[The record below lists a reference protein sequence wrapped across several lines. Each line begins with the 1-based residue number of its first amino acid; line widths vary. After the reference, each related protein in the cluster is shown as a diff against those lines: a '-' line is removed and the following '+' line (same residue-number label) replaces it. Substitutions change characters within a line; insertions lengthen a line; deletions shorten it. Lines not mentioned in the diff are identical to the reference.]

1 MPCVFTN
8 CHNCLCAVGGTINTD
23 VHKYAES
30 ACRKSGGIFVPP
42 HEAVIH
48 QYMREMIVNSG
59 DMSIVSDS
67 HTRYGT
73 QGSVSIGE
81 GGPELA
87 KAMLGKYYEID
98 YPGVIAVL
106 LTGTPKPWVG
116 PMDVALSIIGKVF
129 KNNFVK
135 NKVLEFIGPGV
146 HSLSMDF
153 RNGIDTMTTESA
165 CLSSVWATDDKV
177 KEYFEIHKRPQ
188 GFKEMVP
195 GNAALYDGVVEVN
208 LDTIVPMIA
217 LPFHP
222 SNAYPLADV
231 IAEPEKYLKMVEKE
245 AERVFENNKDIHLDL
260 CSKIHDG
267 KIKVDQAATLLD
279 IKSRMLL
286 PKVEKEEEEDEEDP
300 RAELVRRLLEYKMY
314 KYMAQ
319 ELEERE
325 QEAELLFFKEPT
337 IPREVAKY
345 EEPLD
350 LDKLLDGLTL
360 AKLQK
365 VFDAV
370 MKRNAN
376 KLDPVRSR
384 FSTIRREPISLEQK
398 VRSVLSYAR
407 EHRHFKFSDVL
418 ERESDR
424 LEIVVAFLAV
434 LELMRMGRIHLVQE
448 KLFDEMQLDTVDVD
462 ETEDEA
468 ELELS
473 TEEGEEYARIR

>member
-1 MPCVFTN
+1 MEISYKLDNF
-8 CHNCLCAVGGTINTD
+8 
-23 VHKYAES
+23 
-30 ACRKSGGIFVPP
+30 
-42 HEAVIH
+42 
-48 QYMREMIVNSG
+48 
-59 DMSIVSDS
+59 
-67 HTRYGT
+67 
-73 QGSVSIGE
+73 E
-81 GGPELA
+81 GPL
-87 KAMLGKYYEID
+87 D
-98 YPGVIAVL
+98 L
-106 LTGTPKPWVG
+106 L
-116 PMDVALSIIGKVF
+116 LHLIE
-129 KNNFVK
+129 K
-135 NKVLEFIGPGV
+135 NKVSIYDIPIVLITEQYLEYV
-146 HSLSMDF
+146 NQMDHE
-153 RNGIDTMTTESA
+153 D
-165 CLSSVWATDDKV
+165 LD
-177 KEYFEIHKRPQ
+177 
-188 GFKEMVP
+188 
-195 GNAALYDGVVEVN
+195 VVSDFLV
-208 LDTIVPMIA
+208 M
-217 LPFHP
+217 
-222 SNAYPLADV
+222 
-231 IAEPEKYLKMVEKE
+231 
-245 AERVFENNKDIHLDL
+245 
-260 CSKIHDG
+260 
-267 KIKVDQAATLLD
+267 AATLLD

-434 LELMRMGRIHLVQE
+434 LELMKLVGITDAEKRIKNYPHQLSGGMRQRIVIAIALACDPE
-448 KLFDEMQLDTVDVD
+448 LLICDEPTTALDVTIQSKI
-462 ETEDEA
+462 
-468 ELELS
+468 LELIQEIQKKRQLS
-473 TEEGEEYARIR
+473 VIYITHDLGVVAKVADYVNVMYAGKIVESGTVEDVFYDPRHPYTWGLLSAMPDLGTDDERLYTIPGSPPNLLHKVTGDAFAPRNKYALNIDSRLEPPMFKISETHSAATWLLHPKAPKVDMPPELRDRIERMKKEGGIA

>member
-1 MPCVFTN
+1 M
-8 CHNCLCAVGGTINTD
+8 D
-23 VHKYAES
+23 S
-30 ACRKSGGIFVPP
+30 S
-42 HEAVIH
+42 VI
-48 QYMREMIVNSG
+48 
-59 DMSIVSDS
+59 
-67 HTRYGT
+67 
-73 QGSVSIGE
+73 SVKLDAFD
-81 GGPELA
+81 GPL
-87 KAMLGKYYEID
+87 D
-98 YPGVIAVL
+98 L
-106 LTGTPKPWVG
+106 L
-116 PMDVALSIIGKVF
+116 LHLIE
-129 KNNFVK
+129 K
-135 NKVLEFIGPGV
+135 NKVSIYDIPIVLITEQYLEYV
-146 HSLSMDF
+146 NQMDHE
-153 RNGIDTMTTESA
+153 D
-165 CLSSVWATDDKV
+165 LD
-177 KEYFEIHKRPQ
+177 
-188 GFKEMVP
+188 
-195 GNAALYDGVVEVN
+195 VVSDFLV
-208 LDTIVPMIA
+208 M
-217 LPFHP
+217 
-222 SNAYPLADV
+222 
-231 IAEPEKYLKMVEKE
+231 
-245 AERVFENNKDIHLDL
+245 
-260 CSKIHDG
+260 
-267 KIKVDQAATLLD
+267 AATLLD

-286 PKVEKEEEEDEEDP
+286 PKVEKEEEEDEEDEEDP

-434 LELMRMGRIHLVQE
+434 LELMKMGRIHLVQE
-448 KLFDEMQLDTVDVD
+448 KLFDEIQLDTVDVD

>member
-1 MPCVFTN
+1 MEISYKLDNF
-8 CHNCLCAVGGTINTD
+8 
-23 VHKYAES
+23 
-30 ACRKSGGIFVPP
+30 
-42 HEAVIH
+42 
-48 QYMREMIVNSG
+48 
-59 DMSIVSDS
+59 
-67 HTRYGT
+67 
-73 QGSVSIGE
+73 E
-81 GGPELA
+81 GPL
-87 KAMLGKYYEID
+87 D
-98 YPGVIAVL
+98 L
-106 LTGTPKPWVG
+106 L
-116 PMDVALSIIGKVF
+116 LHLIE
-129 KNNFVK
+129 K
-135 NKVLEFIGPGV
+135 NKVSIYDIPIVLITEQYLEYV
-146 HSLSMDF
+146 NQMDHEEL
-153 RNGIDTMTTESA
+153 D
-165 CLSSVWATDDKV
+165 
-177 KEYFEIHKRPQ
+177 
-188 GFKEMVP
+188 
-195 GNAALYDGVVEVN
+195 VVSDFLV
-208 LDTIVPMIA
+208 M
-217 LPFHP
+217 
-222 SNAYPLADV
+222 
-231 IAEPEKYLKMVEKE
+231 
-245 AERVFENNKDIHLDL
+245 
-260 CSKIHDG
+260 
-267 KIKVDQAATLLD
+267 AATLLD

-434 LELMRMGRIHLVQE
+434 LELMKMGRIHLVQE

-462 ETEDEA
+462 ETEGEA

-473 TEEGEEYARIR
+473 VLDEEDGKVSEKELKEKLETDGMEDFET

>member
-1 MPCVFTN
+1 MEISYKLDNF
-8 CHNCLCAVGGTINTD
+8 
-23 VHKYAES
+23 
-30 ACRKSGGIFVPP
+30 
-42 HEAVIH
+42 
-48 QYMREMIVNSG
+48 
-59 DMSIVSDS
+59 
-67 HTRYGT
+67 
-73 QGSVSIGE
+73 E
-81 GGPELA
+81 GPL
-87 KAMLGKYYEID
+87 D
-98 YPGVIAVL
+98 L
-106 LTGTPKPWVG
+106 L
-116 PMDVALSIIGKVF
+116 LHLIE
-129 KNNFVK
+129 K
-135 NKVLEFIGPGV
+135 NKVSIYDIPIVLITEQYLEYV
-146 HSLSMDF
+146 NQMDHE
-153 RNGIDTMTTESA
+153 D
-165 CLSSVWATDDKV
+165 LD
-177 KEYFEIHKRPQ
+177 
-188 GFKEMVP
+188 
-195 GNAALYDGVVEVN
+195 VVSDFLV
-208 LDTIVPMIA
+208 M
-217 LPFHP
+217 
-222 SNAYPLADV
+222 
-231 IAEPEKYLKMVEKE
+231 
-245 AERVFENNKDIHLDL
+245 
-260 CSKIHDG
+260 
-267 KIKVDQAATLLD
+267 AATLLD

-360 AKLQK
+360 AKLQRIFDSVMRRQKEK
-365 VFDAV
+365 V
-370 MKRNAN
+370 
-376 KLDPVRSR
+376 DP
-384 FSTIRREPISLEQK
+384 IRREPISLEQK

-434 LELMRMGRIHLVQE
+434 LELMKMGRIHLVQE

>member
-1 MPCVFTN
+1 MEISYKLDNF
-8 CHNCLCAVGGTINTD
+8 
-23 VHKYAES
+23 
-30 ACRKSGGIFVPP
+30 
-42 HEAVIH
+42 
-48 QYMREMIVNSG
+48 
-59 DMSIVSDS
+59 
-67 HTRYGT
+67 
-73 QGSVSIGE
+73 E
-81 GGPELA
+81 GPL
-87 KAMLGKYYEID
+87 D
-98 YPGVIAVL
+98 L
-106 LTGTPKPWVG
+106 L
-116 PMDVALSIIGKVF
+116 LHLIE
-129 KNNFVK
+129 K
-135 NKVLEFIGPGV
+135 NKVSIYDIPIVLITEQYLEYV
-146 HSLSMDF
+146 NQMDHE
-153 RNGIDTMTTESA
+153 D
-165 CLSSVWATDDKV
+165 LD
-177 KEYFEIHKRPQ
+177 
-188 GFKEMVP
+188 
-195 GNAALYDGVVEVN
+195 VVSDFLV
-208 LDTIVPMIA
+208 M
-217 LPFHP
+217 
-222 SNAYPLADV
+222 
-231 IAEPEKYLKMVEKE
+231 
-245 AERVFENNKDIHLDL
+245 
-260 CSKIHDG
+260 
-267 KIKVDQAATLLD
+267 AATLLD

-286 PKVEKEEEEDEEDP
+286 PKVEKE
-300 RAELVRRLLEYKMY
+300 EYKMY

-434 LELMRMGRIHLVQE
+434 LELMKMGRIHLVQE
-448 KLFDEMQLDTVDVD
+448 KLFDEIQLDTVDVD

>member
-1 MPCVFTN
+1 
-8 CHNCLCAVGGTINTD
+8 
-23 VHKYAES
+23 
-30 ACRKSGGIFVPP
+30 
-42 HEAVIH
+42 
-48 QYMREMIVNSG
+48 
-59 DMSIVSDS
+59 
-67 HTRYGT
+67 
-73 QGSVSIGE
+73 
-81 GGPELA
+81 
-87 KAMLGKYYEID
+87 
-98 YPGVIAVL
+98 
-106 LTGTPKPWVG
+106 
-116 PMDVALSIIGKVF
+116 
-129 KNNFVK
+129 
-135 NKVLEFIGPGV
+135 
-146 HSLSMDF
+146 
-153 RNGIDTMTTESA
+153 
-165 CLSSVWATDDKV
+165 
-177 KEYFEIHKRPQ
+177 
-188 GFKEMVP
+188 
-195 GNAALYDGVVEVN
+195 
-208 LDTIVPMIA
+208 
-217 LPFHP
+217 
-222 SNAYPLADV
+222 
-231 IAEPEKYLKMVEKE
+231 
-245 AERVFENNKDIHLDL
+245 
-260 CSKIHDG
+260 
-267 KIKVDQAATLLD
+267 
-279 IKSRMLL
+279 
-286 PKVEKEEEEDEEDP
+286 
-300 RAELVRRLLEYKMY
+300 MY

-384 FSTIRREPISLEQK
+384 FSSLEQK
-398 VRSVLSYAR
+398 VRPVLSYAR

-434 LELMRMGRIHLVQE
+434 LELMKMGRIHLVQE